1 MSKTYQQLTD
11 RNLGYITPEI
21 QKRIQDLHLFI
32 AGCGVG
38 SQIAIAAARLG
49 VTRFTLIDGDTVSAS
64 NLNRQAYDHA
74 QIDRNKAEALKE
86 NILRINPEAKTHAVN
101 RHFDSTQLHLLS
113 EVDFIFDT
121 IDFLDLNAILLLHET
136 AEQRHIPLFSGMTVG
151 WGASCMYFPN
161 QSAPQQFFRQ
171 IFRIS
176 NQPSSDPLSYVEK
189 FKDLFMS
196 LRGHL
201 DSQVIEV
208 MLKTFQSMQDGK
220 PCPAPQVVSGTY
232 CLASVMMTTFAR
244 VLQHKDIPEAP
255 ELILI
260 DLYNMV
266 HQMRLPLMNVA

>member
-1 MSKTYQQLTD
+1 MSNSYQQLTT
-11 RNLGYITPEI
+11 RNLGYITQEI
-21 QKRIQDLHLFI
+21 QNRIQDIHLFI

-86 NILRINPEAKTHAVN
+86 NLLRINPDCRIHAAN
-101 RHFDSTQLHLLS
+101 RHFDSTQLHLLGD
-113 EVDFIFDT
+113 VDFIFDT

-136 AEQRHIPLFSGMTVG
+136 AEIKRIPLFSGMTVG
-151 WGASCMYFPN
+151 WGSSCMYFPN
-161 QSAPQQFFRQ
+161 QTAPKKFFRQ

-176 NQPSSDPLSYVEK
+176 SIENSDPLSYVQK

-244 VLQHKDIPEAP
+244 ILQHKDIPEAP

-266 HQMRLPLMNVA
+266 HQMRLPLLNAA